1 MTDGVPARDELSSE
15 RDRGTV
21 PASSGSPWVR
31 RGLAAAVVVALAAVV
46 GPNLVAGGDAPE
58 RPRPEPSASREPLV
72 EATPA
77 PRPLSPLLWPVRGD
91 LAGDSRFAAAA
102 LAAARERT
110 RAAEKVLYAATLP
123 DGSRLALVAASDQP
137 ASGYAYRGA
146 AVQALHVPVGAEP
159 AASRHSFA
167 GSVASPDD
175 LAGWA
180 GHGRGGEVFAVL
192 LGRPVPLEA
201 QVSSAILYTKVGT
214 ASRSWQSVSSRDG
227 SAIVRLGRDTD
238 PLVVARTPYGENTY
252 PLLMTVDGDLTEA
265 ARDAVAARV
274 TVEGLDGSYRGP
286 PSAALLRA
294 VVDGTWVLFDPR
306 RADVRVVWSGLVG
319 GGQRGALLR
328 MRRPDGATFQLFALQ
343 DEGGGTF
350 AQGLRHVPW
359 ADGDV
364 VPWVLE
370 TGQTGAP
377 LLLVNPSGAG
387 TALVS
392 RLRGEEPLRVRIGRN
407 GLANLGGDQGV
418 AMRRLSGA
426 ALTVLS
432 PSGRELVETEWAEF
446 GESDPFVVGAS

>member
-1 MTDGVPARDELSSE
+1 MTDGVPGHDELSSE
-15 RDRGTV
+15 PDGGTV
-21 PASSGSPWVR
+21 PAGIGPRWVR
-31 RGLAAAVVVALAAVV
+31 RGLAAAVVVALAGAF
-46 GPNLVAGGDAPE
+46 GPNLVDGGDDPE
-58 RPRPEPSASREPLV
+58 RPRPEPSASRQPLV
-72 EATPA
+72 EATSTP
-77 PRPLSPLLWPVRGD
+77 PPLSPLVWTVRGD
-91 LAGDSRFAAAA
+91 LAGDSGFAAAA
-102 LAAARERT
+102 LAAAREQAP
-110 RAAEKVLYAATLP
+110 AAEKVLYAATLP
-123 DGSRLALVAASDQP
+123 DGSRLALVAVSDRP
-137 ASGYAYRGA
+137 SSGSAFRGA
-146 AVQALHVPVGAEP
+146 GMQALHVPLGAAP
-159 AASRHSFA
+159 AAGRISFA

-214 ASRSWQSVSSRDG
+214 ASRSWQPVSSRDG

-238 PLVVARTPYGENTY
+238 PLVVARTPYGEDTF

-265 ARDAVAARV
+265 ARDGVAAMV
-274 TVEGLDGSYRGP
+274 TVEGLDTSYRGP
-286 PSAALLRA
+286 PRRALLRA

-306 RADVRVVWSGLVG
+306 RAEVQVLWSGPVG

-370 TGQTGAP
+370 TGQPGTP
-377 LLLVNPSGAG
+377 LLLINPAGAG
-387 TALVS
+387 TALVRRS
-392 RLRGEEPLRVRIGRN
+392 RGEDPLRLRIGRN
-407 GLANLGGDQGV
+407 GLANLGGDQGA
-418 AMRRLSGA
+418 AMRRFSGA
-426 ALTVLS
+426 SLTVLS
-432 PSGRELVETEWAEF
+432 PSGRVLVETDWAEF
-446 GESDPFVVGAS
+446 GQSDPFVVGAS